1 MTLILQR
8 WLNSFSSRIQF
19 SAGEPT
25 TPLPLN
31 FKDTVE
37 GAKPRGSR
45 SAPPDGT
52 LISDQPAELAD
63 DDGGQCTGSYP
74 IETIFLMLAFWV
86 LPRSF

>member
-31 FKDTVE
+31 FKDTFE

-45 SAPPDGT
+45 SAHPGGT

-63 DDGGQCTGSYP
+63 DDGVRCTGSYP
-74 IETIFLMLAFWV
+74 LETILFNSEFG
-86 LPRSF
+86 

>member
-1 MTLILQR
+1 MPLILQR

-37 GAKPRGSR
+37 GAEVP
-45 SAPPDGT
+45 PPDGT

-74 IETIFLMLAFWV
+74 IETIFLMLVF
-86 LPRSF
+86 